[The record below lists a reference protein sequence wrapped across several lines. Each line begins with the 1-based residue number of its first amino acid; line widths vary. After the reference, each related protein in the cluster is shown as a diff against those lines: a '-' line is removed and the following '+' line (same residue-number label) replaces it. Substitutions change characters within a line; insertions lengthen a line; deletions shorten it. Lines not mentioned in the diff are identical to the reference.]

1 MKMYIY
7 LYLYIQNA
15 KLAEKL
21 FNELKQLVDDYETL
35 LRENVDY
42 IKRDE
47 SLNFINDVKNRI
59 SDIFMNT
66 ADCKLQ
72 IEPSKELIKKMR
84 EELSKLKYNL
94 DSKNVCISYYC
105 NYLQINSE
113 IMSNFN
119 LIQLKLTEYGQLLA
133 ETNKLDDYN
142 YFYEH
147 YVSIKD
153 EMNKL
158 TTEQRIRHI
167 HHQYQRILIAFDIM
181 IPKLKRAIDDYY
193 IHLV

>member
-1 MKMYIY
+1 M
-7 LYLYIQNA
+7 
-15 KLAEKL
+15 
-21 FNELKQLVDDYETL
+21 KQLVDDYETL

-72 IEPSKELIKKMR
+72 IEPSKELVKKMR

-105 NYLQINSE
+105 NYL
-113 IMSNFN
+113 
-119 LIQLKLTEYGQLLA
+119 
-133 ETNKLDDYN
+133 
-142 YFYEH
+142 
-147 YVSIKD
+147 
-153 EMNKL
+153 
-158 TTEQRIRHI
+158 
-167 HHQYQRILIAFDIM
+167 
-181 IPKLKRAIDDYY
+181 
-193 IHLV
+193 